1 MQKFLQLY
9 VVMSGVGGNWVEGN
23 RLSLN
28 YLFKISCSKGYVEY
42 PTNQQNKHSEI
53 FPMGV
58 KNIFN
63 ISSIHDNIKCDGVS
77 GLFFVRPDITT
88 LAANW
93 TI

>member
-42 PTNQQNKHSEI
+42 PPTNKHSEI

-88 LAANW
+88 LPANW